1 MIADQEFSRARQ
13 EPTVFT
19 HAFELEASNEQPK
32 HGPTTGRMAWQA
44 TTSSSARA
52 SDSFVDSHAW
62 DYVVVSR
69 RDIAIAGIWVAFF
82 SGWQRY
88 RSRQDDDSSEDKA
101 SGTFLL
107 KAKVGL
113 RKERSVGTRGAEARW
128 VLAQNNSGVCTRTD
142 TTESHF

>member
-1 MIADQEFSRARQ
+1 M
-13 EPTVFT
+13 
-19 HAFELEASNEQPK
+19 
-32 HGPTTGRMAWQA
+32 
-44 TTSSSARA
+44 
-52 SDSFVDSHAW
+52 
-62 DYVVVSR
+62 
-69 RDIAIAGIWVAFF
+69 
-82 SGWQRY
+82 QRY

-113 RKERSVGTRGAEARW
+113 RKERSVATRGAEARW